1 MFSWLQPRTSPVSWV
16 RSVTEPVK
24 RRVPLFCNKFQHLS
38 KIFCVVSHNDFLHFL
53 CPVRN
58 LLFFC
63 CSGTEIYFSLL
74 FLTFLSPN
82 FLFSTQIML
91 VLPGFPVQKPHMGRY
106 VHHICGILVKLNL
119 MLIPMRRI
127 TIHHQLLPHV
137 NL

>member
-58 LLFFC
+58 FF
-63 CSGTEIYFSLL
+63 SFA
-74 FLTFLSPN
+74 FLGQKFTFCPQN
-82 FLFSTQIML
+82 FRFSTQIML
-91 VLPGFPVQKPHMGRY
+91 VLPGFLVQKPRMGRY
-106 VHHICGILVKLNL
+106 AHHIFGISVKPYSMRL
-119 MLIPMRRI
+119 PMRRI

-137 NL
+137 NR

>member
-38 KIFCVVSHNDFLHFL
+38 KLFCVVSHNDILYFL

-58 LLFFC
+58 FF
-63 CSGTEIYFSLL
+63 SFA
-74 FLTFLSPN
+74 FLGQKFTFHPQN

-91 VLPGFPVQKPHMGRY
+91 VLPGFPVQKPHMSRY
-106 VHHICGILVKLNL
+106 AHHILGISVRPKLMRL
-119 MLIPMRRI
+119 PMRRI
-127 TIHHQLLPHV
+127 TIHHQLLPHL
-137 NL
+137 NQ

>member
-38 KIFCVVSHNDFLHFL
+38 KIFCVVSHTDFLEFL
-53 CPVRN
+53 CPTN
-58 LLFFC
+58 NFFFLLFWD
-63 CSGTEIYFSLL
+63 ENLL
-74 FLTFLSPN
+74 FLTFRQEIFP
-82 FLFSTQIML
+82 FSTQIML
-91 VLPGFPVQKPHMGRY
+91 VQPGFPVQKPHVGRY
-106 VHHICGILVKLNL
+106 VHHIFGISAKLKL

-137 NL
+137 NR